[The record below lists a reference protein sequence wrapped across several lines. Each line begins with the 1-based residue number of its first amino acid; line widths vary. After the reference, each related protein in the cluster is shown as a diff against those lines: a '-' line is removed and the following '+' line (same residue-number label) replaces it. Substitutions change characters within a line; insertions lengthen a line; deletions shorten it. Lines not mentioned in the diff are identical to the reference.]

1 MTTFSVFLAPLA
13 LLLPGASPPPH
24 DAADPQLVEVGDDA
38 APVATLPPGWF
49 ALGAMLR
56 PIANQV
62 RIEQRVILRISPRA
76 PEMQSMV
83 SEMRRRAPN
92 MHWEERKTGG
102 CLPMTSLVG
111 VRIGGEDQLVL
122 YTRDRSMF
130 RARLGDACHGRRQI
144 LLAADRVDAA
154 MAAGADAVGKR
165 GIDHRFGSMPVLR
178 EKRRPD
184 NGFTI
189 DRKTVMAD
197 REFQS

>member
-130 RARLGDACHGRRQI
+130 RARLGDACS
-144 LLAADRVDAA
+144 A
-154 MAAGADAVGKR
+154 
-165 GIDHRFGSMPVLR
+165 
-178 EKRRPD
+178 
-184 NGFTI
+184 
-189 DRKTVMAD
+189 
-197 REFQS
+197 REFYSGFYVEPNRDGKLCINRDRLQSRSGASCELSGLSRLVPVTD